1 MRRISTLL
9 LLLMISIVVYAVPA
23 KPGLWKTIKLSDGT
37 EVRAQLVG
45 DEFGHFWQG
54 ADGKTYVKLP
64 NTDYYSI
71 ADVETIKAKAQTR
84 RQEANAQRM
93 LRSPRNVVNNRRA
106 SSAVHKALILLVN
119 FQDETFDSTHDNAL
133 FQRIANEEGF
143 NEGDFKGSMKDY
155 FKAQSLG
162 QFILEFDVIGPLTV
176 KNNRS
181 YYGENNPSSNDNDK
195 HPAEMVIEAV
205 NMAKELITDWT
216 PYDWDGD
223 KYVDQ
228 VYVVYAGQGE
238 ADGGSD
244 DTIWPHAW
252 TLSSA
257 RYYGDGTGPVTV
269 ANNLKVNTYACGSEL
284 NGDAK
289 ICGIGT
295 MCHEFS
301 HCLGYPDYYDTD
313 YSGGQG
319 MGYWDLMSSG
329 SYNGNGYQ
337 PAGYTSYER
346 WTAGWITPTVLE
358 DDNVTVENMKALQE
372 TGESYVIYNKG
383 HRGEF
388 FLLENRQPIGWDA
401 SLPGKG
407 LLILH
412 CDYDEDVWSNN
423 KPNDDPNRQRMTW
436 IPADNKYQYTTY
448 QGSKYYS
455 FDGMKNDP
463 FPYGSVNSFSKN
475 TTPAAEFYNKNSD
488 GTYYMDSSV
497 EDITQNNDSTVS
509 FKFVANSTI
518 VTPTDDYL
526 FYESF
531 NKCNGTGG
539 NDGNW
544 SSSIASAT
552 FKPDYN
558 DWVTSNASGAYQCAK
573 FGTSNKKGTATT
585 PAFAVN
591 GTATLTFRAAAWNFG
606 TENTTLNLSVSN
618 GSISPQTVT
627 LAKGAWTDFKATISA
642 TGNVKVTFAAEN
654 EKNNR
659 FFLDEVLVVESN
671 IVPGDLDGSGSVS
684 VSDVVQIIDVIA
696 GVITD
701 VNQQVAADVNRDGK
715 VTITDCVAAIDLI
728 AAQQAS
734 SPLMSRV
741 PAMLTSSD
749 YVSGCMQDDGLSISL
764 NNENRYTA
772 FQMIITV
779 PDGMT
784 LGKATI
790 DEARSAGHQMTVRKL
805 GDGQYLVVGFS
816 VNNEELKGSNGR
828 LFSIA
833 TDGQTTG
840 DVVINNVEFVT
851 ADAKTHNL
859 EGIAFS
865 GSTTGITKMEMQNTE
880 YRVYDLQGRRLS
892 PEVLQSGQ
900 QLGKRKQIVI
910 VNGKKVTLK

>member
-9 LLLMISIVVYAVPA
+9 LLLMISLVVYAVPA
-23 KPGLWKTIKLSDGT
+23 KPGLWKTIKLSNGT

-93 LRSPRNVVNNRRA
+93 LRSPRNVVNSRRA
-106 SSAVHKALILLVN
+106 SSTEKKALILLVN
-119 FQDETFDSTHDNAL
+119 FKDTKFKSNHDNDL
-133 FQRIANEEGF
+133 YQKITNKEGF
-143 NEGDFKGSMKDY
+143 NEGDFKGSMRDY
-155 FKAQSLG
+155 FKAQSLEK
-162 QFILEFDVIGPLTV
+162 FVLDFDVVGPLTV
-176 KNNRS
+176 SRDYS
-181 YYGENNPSSNDNDK
+181 YYGENDSRGNDMR
-195 HPAEMVIEAV
+195 PAEMVIEAV
-205 NMAKELITDWT
+205 KKAKEQVADWAQ
-216 PYDWDGD
+216 YDWDGD
-223 KYVDQ
+223 GEVDQ
-228 VYVVYAGQGE
+228 VYVVYAGYGE
-238 ADGGSD
+238 ADYDGD
-244 DTIWPHAW
+244 ENVIWPHEYD
-252 TLSSA
+252 LYSA
-257 RYYGDGTGPVTV
+257 NYYGDGTGPVTV
-269 ANNLKVNTYACGSEL
+269 ATGLIVNTYACGSEL
-284 NGDAK
+284 NGSGK

-301 HCLGYPDYYDTD
+301 HCLGYPDYYDID

-319 MGYWDLMSSG
+319 MGYWDLMDSG

-346 WTAGWITPTVLE
+346 WAAEWINPTVLQ
-358 DDNVTVENMKALQE
+358 DDNVTVENMKALQK

-383 HRGEF
+383 HRNEF
-388 FLLENRQPIGWDA
+388 FLLENRQLIGWDA
-401 SLPGKG
+401 SLPGDG

-412 CDYDEDVWSNN
+412 CDYDANVWARN

-436 IPADNKYQYTTY
+436 IPADNEYQNFTY

-455 FDGMKNDP
+455 FDGMENDP
-463 FPYGSVNSFSKN
+463 FPNGSVNSFSKN
-475 TTPAAEFYNKNSD
+475 TTPAAKFYNKNTD

-497 EDITQNNDSTVS
+497 EDITQNSDSTVS

-539 NDGNW
+539 NDGKW
-544 SSSIASAT
+544 SGYIASAT
-552 FKPDYN
+552 FLPDYN
-558 DWVTSNASGAYQCAK
+558 GWVTQNAYGAYQCAK
-573 FGTSNKKGTATT
+573 FGTERKKGEATT

-591 GTATLTFRAAAWNFG
+591 GTATLTFKAGAWNVG
-606 TENTTLNLSVSN
+606 TESTTLNLSVSN

-642 TGNVKVTFAAEN
+642 TGNVKVTFAAN
-654 EKNNR
+654 NNINNR

-671 IVPGDLDGSGSVS
+671 IVPGDLDDDGLVS
-684 VSDVVQIIDVIA
+684 VSDVVLIIDVIA

-701 VNQQVAADVNRDGK
+701 VNQQTAADVNGDSK

-805 GDGQYLVVGFS
+805 SDEQYLVVGFS